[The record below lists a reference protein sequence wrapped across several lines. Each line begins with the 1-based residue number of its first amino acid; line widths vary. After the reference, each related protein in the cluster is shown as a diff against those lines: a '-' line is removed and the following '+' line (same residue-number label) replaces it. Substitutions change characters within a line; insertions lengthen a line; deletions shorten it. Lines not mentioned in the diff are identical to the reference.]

1 MGAVFAQFL
10 MRPWMP
16 AILSALIVCSIFVL
30 YSYLMVNGNPAGLD
44 DVILGRILGTLDTA
58 FGVVLAYWLGTS
70 KSSHDKDVT
79 ISQIS
84 SKREVWSED
93 QRKAR

>member
-1 MGAVFAQFL
+1 MGAAFTQFL
-10 MRPWMP
+10 LKPWMP
-16 AILSALIVCSIFVL
+16 GFLSLAVVFINFTVYAHLL
-30 YSYLMVNGNPAGLD
+30 TNGNPTGLD
-44 DVILGRILGTLDTA
+44 DVILGRIMGTLDTA

-79 ISQIS
+79 ISRIS
-84 SKREVWSED
+84 GKREVWTDE